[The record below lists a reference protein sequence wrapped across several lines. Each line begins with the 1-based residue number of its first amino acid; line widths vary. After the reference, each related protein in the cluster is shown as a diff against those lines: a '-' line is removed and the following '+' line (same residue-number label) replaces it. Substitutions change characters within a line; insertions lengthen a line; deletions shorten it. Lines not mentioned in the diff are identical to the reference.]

1 MQTPHQT
8 VSVQALR
15 NTRLVEGLRVD
26 EPKPS
31 ISPDALYEVIGPD
44 PAPIAVDVRRPTDPG
59 DASVGPVLDLPAAF
73 PRKSS
78 SFVYCDNEQEVR
90 EGFAIALRAMG
101 VEANFLRA
109 VIVPPATSS
118 NREDN

>member
-15 NTRLVEGLRVD
+15 NARLVEGLRVD
-26 EPKPS
+26 EAKPS
-31 ISPDALYEVIGPD
+31 ISPDSLYEVIGPD
-44 PAPIAVDVRRPTDPG
+44 PAPIAVDVRRPADPG
-59 DASVGPVLDLPAAF
+59 DASVGPGLDLPADF
-73 PRKSS
+73 RRKSS

-101 VEANFLRA
+101 IEAIFPGADTVRRA
-109 VIVPPATSS
+109 AAS
-118 NREDN
+118 NREDH